1 MISERSVILATYRRR
16 ALGDSVSKA
25 PRWFVSNHS
34 NNLPSDEYDNQIRE
48 LVEYFRRLQM
58 TKALDSFV
66 NDESV
71 LNVSSF
77 TLYQVFSVK
86 SVSLVAQKD
95 MG

>member
-1 MISERSVILATYRRR
+1 
-16 ALGDSVSKA
+16 
-25 PRWFVSNHS
+25 
-34 NNLPSDEYDNQIRE
+34 
-48 LVEYFRRLQM
+48 M

-86 SVSLVAQKD
+86 SVWV
-95 MG
+95 